1 MRWSSHAVGSPP
13 VRPCP
18 GHEQTG
24 VVNLERDRNDT
35 PGPASPGTGTAL
47 LVIDM
52 QRGLFSKSTPIYR
65 GDELLAAIAELV
77 RRAHRA
83 GVLVVYVQHSSQ
95 RVLPYGS
102 DDWRL
107 HPSLRPAP
115 ADLVIHKT
123 HGNAFEGT
131 RLADELAARGISR
144 VVVTGLVTH
153 GCVRATSL
161 GALSL
166 GLDLVLVADGHS
178 SYSRDAAQQIDKWNR
193 QLAEA
198 GARLAPAARV
208 DL

>member
-1 MRWSSHAVGSPP
+1 MCWSSQWSRAPLETWA
-13 VRPCP
+13 
-18 GHEQTG
+18 GHEHTG
-24 VVNLERDRNDT
+24 VVCVERDGN
-35 PGPASPGTGTAL
+35 GAAGQASPCAGTAL
-47 LVIDM
+47 LVIDV
-52 QRGLFSKSTPIYR
+52 QRGLFSKSTPVYR
-65 GDELLAAIAELV
+65 GEELLAAIAGLV
-77 RRAHRA
+77 GRAHQA
-83 GVLVVYVQHSSQ
+83 AVLVVYVQHSSA

-102 DDWRL
+102 DDWAL

-131 RLADELAARGISR
+131 PLADELAARGIGR

-198 GARLAPAARV
+198 GARLAPAAQV